1 MGNRLRIQIR
11 RWREMNVTLNYDL
24 NINIFTFVR
33 LDLSRRQNPA
43 GRATRGIHTTNV
55 PMTPE
60 SKVSGRAQ

>member
-1 MGNRLRIQIR
+1 
-11 RWREMNVTLNYDL
+11 MNVTLNYDL